1 MRAEHE
7 NRLCI
12 VCTEWY
18 CNYTGS
24 LCNVYLPFFL
34 SFLLIQTNSKR
45 HKDKVKNKKRENIK
59 LRTKNK
65 QLKKEIDEYENYNKR
80 ISEIFEQKTIKNA
93 KTRFKLLYNQ
103 IKFLPDEIAKFIRN
117 LARDIDKTLKYIE
130 NKNIPKT
137 NNWLELFFKIIF
149 PKKYRN
155 RFKTKK
161 KE

>member
-1 MRAEHE
+1 MWLRKSDKI
-7 NRLCI
+7 RRK
-12 VCTEWY
+12 
-18 CNYTGS
+18 
-24 LCNVYLPFFL
+24 
-34 SFLLIQTNSKR
+34 Q
-45 HKDKVKNKKRENIK
+45 KDKVKNKKRENIK

-93 KTRFKLLYNQ
+93 KIRFKLLYNQ

-137 NNWLELFFKIIF
+137 NNWLELFFKRIF
-149 PKKYRN
+149 PKNWMVILRLE
-155 RFKTKK
+155 KK
-161 KE
+161 LRATYIVQI

>member
-1 MRAEHE
+1 MSVCHFYWQ
-7 NRLCI
+7 NRSLFGFG
-12 VCTEWY
+12 TE
-18 CNYTGS
+18 CDRCRQSNYKGRNRFDK
-24 LCNVYLPFFL
+24 LNGRK
-34 SFLLIQTNSKR
+34 Q
-45 HKDKVKNKKRENIK
+45 KDKVKNKQRENIK

-155 RFKTKK
+155 RFK
-161 KE
+161 